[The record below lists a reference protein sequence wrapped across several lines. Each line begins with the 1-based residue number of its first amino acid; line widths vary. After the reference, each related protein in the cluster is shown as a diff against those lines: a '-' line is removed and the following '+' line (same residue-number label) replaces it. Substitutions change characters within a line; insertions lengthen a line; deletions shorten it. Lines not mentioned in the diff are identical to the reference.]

1 MRLSV
6 EEWARQSSREPLPN
20 GKTSELVLSFMG
32 SSRHEHLAWRSALYH
47 AAEIIS
53 GFVQF

>member
-20 GKTSELVLSFMG
+20 RKTSELVLSFMG